1 MRISGI
7 SPNFNQ
13 NRNVNFGRFAKGDDN
28 ARDVVRETL
37 TAKPDESY
45 MQPAYNAWF
54 KRIENDKNF
63 IAYTSKSGTVKGK
76 FDDEFVRRNKD
87 NKYLMLRINMLK
99 KQGHLEEN
107 INELKRLETIASD
120 LKDIND
126 VVNGI
131 SVSDKHRSKNPHG
144 DATKKEAER
153 QARIDNLAD

>member
-37 TAKPDESY
+37 TAEPGESY

-54 KRIENDKNF
+54 KRIENEKNF

-76 FDDEFVRRNKD
+76 FDDEFKKRNSD
-87 NKYLMLRINMLK
+87 NKYLMLRINMLEK
-99 KQGHLEEN
+99 RG
-107 INELKRLETIASD
+107 RLEDLSNLKNLEVIASD

-126 VVNGI
+126 VLNGI
-131 SVSDKHRSKNPHG
+131 NVADKHRSKDPYG
-144 DATKKEAER
+144 DATAKEAER

>member
-1 MRISGI
+1 MRILSI

-28 ARDVVRETL
+28 ARTAVRETL

-45 MQPAYNAWF
+45 MQPAYDTWF
-54 KRIENDKNF
+54 KRIENDENF
-63 IAYTSKSGTVKGK
+63 IAYTSKSDVIKGK
-76 FDDEFVRRNKD
+76 FDEEFVRKNKD

-107 INELKRLETIASD
+107 INDLKSLETIASD

-126 VVNGI
+126 IINGI
-131 SVSDKHRSKNPHG
+131 SVADKHRSKNPYG
-144 DATKKEAER
+144 DADAKEAER